1 MASAEL
7 ARGSRNAAAEHLLHI
22 VGRDRDWEGGKARE
36 TLLKLIESVGLGDPW
51 SVETRRRLRHIL
63 FA

>member
-1 MASAEL
+1 MCSRCSAAALRLPRASSALASADL

-36 TLLKLIESVGLGDPW
+36 T
-51 SVETRRRLRHIL
+51 
-63 FA
+63 